1 MRAHDAWV
9 VEYGGNVRR
18 DAGCRMFPTAL
29 EAEETRRQLL
39 DQSRST
45 AASFVEIDWIP
56 NGAPPLPAVAP
67 GAG

>member
-56 NGAPPLPAVAP
+56 NGAPHYQR
-67 GAG
+67 